1 MASKFKWW
9 TFCCFVNFDFHDLV
23 NSKKAYSSQ
32 VDDEC
37 QTKLAEALVQTQ
49 AKAS

>member
-9 TFCCFVNFDFHDLV
+9 TFCCFVNLDSRYLV
-23 NSKKAYSSQ
+23 SNKKSYSSQ
-32 VDDEC
+32 VDDES